1 MCAAC
6 HRVTAI
12 VGAGIAIIAV
22 QYSGG
27 HTSATLADI
36 TGGAGIAIIAGG
48 IIGGEYAIAVLAGL
62 VGAGVAIITRGGRP
76 CLAKSRLTGVIHGA
90 GIAIFTSPVCG
101 LMVASTTRKT
111 NIDGA
116 GIAIVAG

>member
-1 MCAAC
+1 MCAAGQ
-6 HRVTAI
+6 RVAAI
-12 VGAGIAIIAV
+12 VGAGIAIVAV
-22 QYSGG
+22 QYSGS

-36 TGGAGIAIIAGG
+36 PGGAGIAIIAGG
-48 IIGGEYAIAVLAGL
+48 IIAGEYAIAVLAGL
-62 VGAGVAIITRGGRP
+62 VGAGVTIITRGGRP

-111 NIDGA
+111 NINGA